1 MSIVVNS
8 NTPSI
13 AASRALYEA
22 RADME
27 KAMERLSSGKRI
39 NSASDDAAGMSI
51 ASRFRA
57 HIASLDQGVR
67 NANDAISMLDVYDGA
82 AAEIENMVVRVRELA
97 IQKVNSSYDTD
108 DIAAIEAEID
118 ALVEEITMVSDVRA
132 NWAGLQLGD
141 GTFATKTMQTG
152 STDGDEILVSLDD
165 LDVLTGVTGAGLT
178 DAASIETGVDA
189 ALLALNVARSGA
201 GALRNRLE
209 FTVSNAMNVSQRMS
223 EALSRTEDADFAGE
237 SAALARA
244 SVLAQAGT
252 AMLAQANQAPQYV
265 LTLLRG

>member
-1 MSIVVNS
+1 MGIVVNS

-13 AASRALYEA
+13 AASRALYET

-27 KAMERLSSGKRI
+27 KAMERLSTGKRI
-39 NSASDDAAGMSI
+39 NTAADDAAGMSI
-51 ASRFRA
+51 ASRMRA
-57 HIASLDQGVR
+57 HVTSLNQGVR
-67 NANDAISMLDVYDGA
+67 NSNDMISLLDVYDGA

-97 IQKVNSSYDTD
+97 IQKVNSTYDPD
-108 DIAAIEAEID
+108 DVAAIEAEID

-132 NWAGLQLGD
+132 NWAGVQVGD
-141 GTFATKTMQTG
+141 GTFTTKTTQTG
-152 STDGDEILVSLDD
+152 SVDGDEIVISLDD
-165 LDVLTGVTGAGLT
+165 LDVLAGVSGADLT
-178 DAASIETGVDA
+178 DADLIETNVDA
-189 ALLALNVARSGA
+189 ALLALNEARSGA

-209 FTVSNAMNVSQRMS
+209 FNVANAMNVSQRIS
-223 EALSRTEDADFAGE
+223 EALSRTEDADFAAE

-244 SVLAQAGT
+244 SVLSQAGT